1 MESKAD
7 PEECILQY
15 ANNMVAKWMRWI
27 ELIILTATEHTI
39 LEQNNKWSFLVHYFF
54 FINECTIACWIMYIM
69 PITTN

>member
-7 PEECILQY
+7 SEECILQY

-54 FINECTIACWIMYIM
+54 CQ
-69 PITTN
+69 